1 MHNRIYKFLI
11 QISFLSPSSF
21 NDFEKEI
28 VNSVE
33 NLQAGNSVSSRC
45 FVVID
50 TNVLLDD
57 LKLIGEL
64 KEKAAR
70 NSPIG

>member
-1 MHNRIYKFLI
+1 M
-11 QISFLSPSSF
+11 
-21 NDFEKEI
+21 
-28 VNSVE
+28 NSVE
-33 NLQAGNSVSSRC
+33 NLQAGSSVSSRC

-64 KEKAAR
+64 KEKAAH